1 MVWLVFMGWVIS
13 YANGWEED
21 SVLEKGQGFPG
32 TGVPSLGHFM
42 VGLRTVMAPSR
53 YAI

>member
-1 MVWLVFMGWVIS
+1 MGWAIS

-32 TGVPSLGHFM
+32 TGAPSLGHFM